1 MRGRLTWLLFGVV
14 FSVTLALIV
23 GQRLSAE
30 SMAVVIGV
38 IAGVA
43 ASIPTSL
50 IVVWFM
56 GHNSPARPVMEATPA
71 ATRSAE
77 PAEPLI
83 VVMPASQ
90 ASMPPQPQPAYAG
103 LVGYGPQ
110 SYAGFAPQGQGAYAQ
125 PANPAYAV
133 PAALPARRFTVIG
146 GSDSMVEEP
155 AYLEEA
161 VTWQR

>member
-1 MRGRLTWLLFGVV
+1 MKGRLIWLFFGAV

-30 SMAVVIGV
+30 GMAVVIGV

-56 GHNSPARPVMEATPA
+56 GQTTSARPVVDVAPA
-71 ATRSAE
+71 PMRSAE
-77 PAEPLI
+77 PPEPRI
-83 VVMPASQ
+83 VVVPA
-90 ASMPPQPQPAYAG
+90 PQPQPAGYAAS
-103 LVGYGPQ
+103 YGAQ
-110 SYAGFAPQGQGAYAQ
+110 SYAGYPQSTTGYGGAS
-125 PANPAYAV
+125 PAYAA
-133 PAALPARRFTVIG
+133 PALPARRFTVIG
-146 GSDSMVEEP
+146 GSDSGGGEHTFGEEP
-155 AYLEEA
+155 ALVEES

>member
-1 MRGRLTWLLFGVV
+1 MKGRLTWLLFGVV

-30 SMAVVIGV
+30 AMAVVIGV

-56 GHNSPARPVMEATPA
+56 GRNTLARPIIDASPAPARQSEPV
-71 ATRSAE
+71 E
-77 PAEPLI
+77 PRI
-83 VVMPASQ
+83 VVMPAPQ
-90 ASMPPQPQPAYAG
+90 PQPQPAGYPA
-103 LVGYGPQ
+103 LAGYGPQ
-110 SYAGFAPQGQGAYAQ
+110 SYAGYAQAPAYAQ
-125 PANPAYAV
+125 AAAGPAYAA
-133 PAALPARRFTVIG
+133 PALPARRFTVIG
-146 GSDSMVEEP
+146 GSDGVIEEP
-155 AYLEEA
+155 AYLEEG

>member
-1 MRGRLTWLLFGVV
+1 MRARLIWLLFGVV
-14 FSVTLALIV
+14 FSITLALIV

-30 SMAVVIGV
+30 GMAVVIGV

-56 GHNSPARPVMEATPA
+56 GRNSTPRTIIENAPAPARPP
-71 ATRSAE
+71 E
-77 PAEPLI
+77 PAEPR
-83 VVMPASQ
+83 VVLMPA
-90 ASMPPQPQPAYAG
+90 PQPQAQPAYAPMP
-103 LVGYGPQ
+103 GYGPQ
-110 SYAGFAPQGQGAYAQ
+110 SYTGFAPVQSGYA
-125 PANPAYAV
+125 PAAGNPAYAV
-133 PAALPARRFTVIG
+133 AQPLPARRFTVIG

-155 AYLEEA
+155 AFVEES

>member
-1 MRGRLTWLLFGVV
+1 MRENAGAARSGPAPAALCLTREGAMRGRLTWLLFGVV

-56 GHNSPARPVMEATPA
+56 GRNTPARPIVDMA
-71 ATRSAE
+71 SASARQPE
-77 PAEPLI
+77 PVEPRI
-83 VVMPASQ
+83 VVMPA
-90 ASMPPQPQPAYAG
+90 PQPQPAYGGLAG
-103 LVGYGPQ
+103 Y
-110 SYAGFAPQGQGAYAQ
+110 
-125 PANPAYAV
+125 
-133 PAALPARRFTVIG
+133 
-146 GSDSMVEEP
+146 
-155 AYLEEA
+155 
-161 VTWQR
+161 

>member
-1 MRGRLTWLLFGVV
+1 MRARLTWLLFGGV

-30 SMAVVIGV
+30 GMAVVIGV

-50 IVVWFM
+50 LVVWFM
-56 GHNSPARPVMEATPA
+56 GQNAGSRHIIEHASAPARQPEPV
-71 ATRSAE
+71 E
-77 PAEPLI
+77 PRV
-83 VVMPASQ
+83 VVMPA
-90 ASMPPQPQPAYAG
+90 PQPQQQAQPAYANMA
-103 LVGYGPQ
+103 GYGPQ
-110 SYAGFAPQGQGAYAQ
+110 SYAGFAPAQAAYA
-125 PANPAYAV
+125 PAGSPAYA
-133 PAALPARRFTVIG
+133 AAPTLPARRFTVIG

-155 AYLEEA
+155 AFLEET

>member
-1 MRGRLTWLLFGVV
+1 MKGRVTWLLFGMV

-30 SMAVVIGV
+30 AMAVVIGV

-56 GHNSPARPVMEATPA
+56 GRNTMTRPIIDAAPAPARP
-71 ATRSAE
+71 AE
-77 PAEPLI
+77 PAEPRI
-83 VVMPASQ
+83 VVMPA
-90 ASMPPQPQPAYAG
+90 PQPQPAAYPGMA
-103 LVGYGPQ
+103 GYGPQ
-110 SYAGFAPQGQGAYAQ
+110 SYAGYAQAAAYAA
-125 PANPAYAV
+125 P
-133 PAALPARRFTVIG
+133 ALPARRFTVIG
-146 GSDSMVEEP
+146 SDGVIEEP
-155 AYLEEA
+155 AYLEEG

>member
-1 MRGRLTWLLFGVV
+1 MRARLTWLLFGVA

-30 SMAVVIGV
+30 GMAVVIGV

-56 GHNSPARPVMEATPA
+56 GHNAGPRNIIEATPA
-71 ATRSAE
+71 PQPARQPE
-77 PAEPLI
+77 PAEPR
-83 VVMPASQ
+83 VVLMPA
-90 ASMPPQPQPAYAG
+90 PQPQPQAQPAYANMP
-103 LVGYGPQ
+103 GYGPQ
-110 SYAGFAPQGQGAYAQ
+110 SYAGFAPAQSGYA
-125 PANPAYAV
+125 NSPAYAV
-133 PAALPARRFTVIG
+133 AQPLPARRFTVIG
-146 GSDSMVEEP
+146 GSDSMSMVDEPTYVEES
-155 AYLEEA
+155 

>member
-1 MRGRLTWLLFGVV
+1 MKSRLTWLLFGVV

-30 SMAVVIGV
+30 AMAVVIGV

-56 GHNSPARPVMEATPA
+56 GRSPVAHRVVDVAAAPARQP
-71 ATRSAE
+71 E
-77 PAEPLI
+77 PAEPRI
-83 VVMPASQ
+83 VIMPA
-90 ASMPPQPQPAYAG
+90 PQPAVRDYA
-103 LVGYGPQ
+103 GYGPQ
-110 SYAGFAPQGQGAYAQ
+110 SYAGYAQ
-125 PANPAYAV
+125 APAGPVYAA
-133 PAALPARRFTVIG
+133 PALPARRFTVIG
-146 GSDSMVEEP
+146 GSDGVVEEP
-155 AYLEEA
+155 AFLDEA

>member
-1 MRGRLTWLLFGVV
+1 MRVRLTWLLFGVV

-30 SMAVVIGV
+30 GMAVVIGV

-56 GHNSPARPVMEATPA
+56 GHNAGPRTIIEAAPARQP
-71 ATRSAE
+71 E
-77 PAEPLI
+77 PAEPRV
-83 VVMPASQ
+83 VVMPALQ
-90 ASMPPQPQPAYAG
+90 PQVQPAYANMA
-103 LVGYGPQ
+103 GYGPQ
-110 SYAGFAPQGQGAYAQ
+110 SYAGFAPASAGYAPAGNQAYA
-125 PANPAYAV
+125 PAP
-133 PAALPARRFTVIG
+133 ALPARRFTVIG

-155 AYLEEA
+155 AYLEES

>member
-1 MRGRLTWLLFGVV
+1 MKGRLIWLFFGAV

-56 GHNSPARPVMEATPA
+56 GHNSAARPIIEATPA
-71 ATRSAE
+71 SARSAE
-77 PAEPLI
+77 PAEPRI
-83 VVMPASQ
+83 VVMPAPQ
-90 ASMPPQPQPAYAG
+90 APPQPQPAYAG
-103 LVGYGPQ
+103 LAGYGPQ
-110 SYAGFAPQGQGAYAQ
+110 SYAGYAPAPGGYAQ
-125 PANPAYAV
+125 AANPAYAM
-133 PAALPARRFTVIG
+133 PPALPARRFTVIG

-155 AYLEEA
+155 AYLEEG

>member
-23 GQRLSAE
+23 GQRLSSE

-56 GHNSPARPVMEATPA
+56 GHNTVARTIVEAAPA
-71 ATRSAE
+71 RSAE
-77 PAEPLI
+77 PAEPRI
-83 VVMPASQ
+83 VVMPAPSPQ
-90 ASMPPQPQPAYAG
+90 APMPHPLQPAYAG
-103 LVGYGPQ
+103 MAGYGPQ
-110 SYAGFAPQGQGAYAQ
+110 SYAGYAPAPEGYAPAGSPAYAQ
-125 PANPAYAV
+125 AP
-133 PAALPARRFTVIG
+133 ALPARRFTVIG
-146 GSDSMVEEP
+146 GSDTMVVEEP
-155 AYLEEA
+155 AYLEEG

>member
-1 MRGRLTWLLFGVV
+1 MRARLTWLLFGMA

-30 SMAVVIGV
+30 GMAVVIGV

-56 GHNSPARPVMEATPA
+56 GRNPGPRNIIESTPAPQPARQP
-71 ATRSAE
+71 E
-77 PAEPLI
+77 PAEPRGVL
-83 VVMPASQ
+83 MPAPQ
-90 ASMPPQPQPAYAG
+90 QPQPAYANMP
-103 LVGYGPQ
+103 GYGPQ
-110 SYAGFAPQGQGAYAQ
+110 SYAGFAPAQSGYA
-125 PANPAYAV
+125 PAGNPAYAV
-133 PAALPARRFTVIG
+133 AQPLPARRFTVIG

-155 AYLEEA
+155 VYVEES
-161 VTWQR
+161 VIWQR

>member
-30 SMAVVIGV
+30 AMAVVIGV

-56 GHNSPARPVMEATPA
+56 GHNTPVARSVVDVAPARQP
-71 ATRSAE
+71 E
-77 PAEPLI
+77 PAEPRI
-83 VVMPASQ
+83 VVMPA
-90 ASMPPQPQPAYAG
+90 PQPQPAAYPGLAG
-103 LVGYGPQ
+103 
-110 SYAGFAPQGQGAYAQ
+110 
-125 PANPAYAV
+125 
-133 PAALPARRFTVIG
+133 
-146 GSDSMVEEP
+146 
-155 AYLEEA
+155 
-161 VTWQR
+161 

>member
-1 MRGRLTWLLFGVV
+1 MRARLTWLLFGVA

-30 SMAVVIGV
+30 GMAVVIGV

-56 GHNSPARPVMEATPA
+56 GHNAGPRNIIEATPA
-71 ATRSAE
+71 PQPARQPE
-77 PAEPLI
+77 PAEPR
-83 VVMPASQ
+83 VVLMPA
-90 ASMPPQPQPAYAG
+90 PQPQPQAQPAYANMP
-103 LVGYGPQ
+103 GYGPQ
-110 SYAGFAPQGQGAYAQ
+110 SYAGFAPAQSGYA
-125 PANPAYAV
+125 PAGNQAYAV
-133 PAALPARRFTVIG
+133 AQPLPARRFTVIG

-155 AYLEEA
+155 AFLEET

>member
-1 MRGRLTWLLFGVV
+1 MKGRLFWLFFGAV

-30 SMAVVIGV
+30 GMAVVIGV

-56 GHNSPARPVMEATPA
+56 GQTTAARPVVDVAPA
-71 ATRSAE
+71 PMRSPE
-77 PAEPLI
+77 PAEPRI
-83 VVMPASQ
+83 VVMPA
-90 ASMPPQPQPAYAG
+90 PQPQPAGYAA
-103 LVGYGPQ
+103 GYGAQ
-110 SYAGFAPQGQGAYAQ
+110 SYAGYPQSAAGYGGASPVYAT
-125 PANPAYAV
+125 P
-133 PAALPARRFTVIG
+133 ALPARRFTVIG
-146 GSDSMVEEP
+146 GSDGAVEEP
-155 AYLEEA
+155 TFVEES

>member
-14 FSVTLALIV
+14 FSMTLALIV

-56 GHNSPARPVMEATPA
+56 GHNNDARPIVEAAPA
-71 ATRSAE
+71 SARSPE
-77 PAEPLI
+77 PRI
-83 VVMPASQ
+83 VVMPAPQ
-90 ASMPPQPQPAYAG
+90 APAQPQPAYAG
-103 LVGYGPQ
+103 MAGYGPQ
-110 SYAGFAPQGQGAYAQ
+110 SYAGYAPG
-125 PANPAYAV
+125 P
-133 PAALPARRFTVIG
+133 G
-146 GSDSMVEEP
+146 G
-155 AYLEEA
+155 Y
-161 VTWQR
+161 